1 MSTIVAVRK
10 GGQAA
15 VAWDSG
21 AVTAS
26 IASPHSVSRSKVQ
39 RFGDNLIGVAGFTVY
54 CNILAECFRESPPAN
69 LTDESAV
76 FRFFL
81 QFWRDLHERFHFTD
95 DHSDRDSP
103 SPFADLDSEFM
114 VVNASGIYH
123 IREVLSVSRFDE
135 FCAIGSGA
143 SHAEGA
149 VSVLL
154 SYEPY
159 AKAIAERAVE
169 IACQFDTRS
178 CGRTMSLTLEKL
190 DGGGA

>member
-10 GGQAA
+10 GSETV

-21 AVTAS
+21 SITAS
-26 IASPHSVSRSKVQ
+26 IASPNALSRPKVQ
-39 RFGDNLIGVAGFTVY
+39 RFGDNLIGVAGFMVY
-54 CNILAECFRESPPAN
+54 CNILSECFRESPPAN
-69 LTDESAV
+69 LTDEGAV

-81 QFWRDLHERFHFTD
+81 QFWRELHERFHFVD

-149 VSVLL
+149 VTALL
-154 SYEPY
+154 SYEQG
-159 AKAIAERAVE
+159 ARAIAERAVE

-178 CGRTMSLTLEKL
+178 CGRTMSSALQAK
-190 DGGGA
+190 